1 MKEEFIYTPIN
12 INHAENRFE
21 MMVDGYMAYIE
32 FEIHNGIYSLTHTIS
47 PKEIGGRG
55 VASSLI
61 EKVLIYLNAEK
72 QQFIPICPM
81 VVNFIQKHPEWKK
94 WIPKQYHE
102 EIDKA

>member
-47 PKEIGGRG
+47 PKEI
-55 VASSLI
+55 
-61 EKVLIYLNAEK
+61 
-72 QQFIPICPM
+72 
-81 VVNFIQKHPEWKK
+81 
-94 WIPKQYHE
+94 
-102 EIDKA
+102 

>member
-61 EKVLIYLNAEK
+61 EKVLIHLKAEN
-72 QQFIPICPM
+72 QLFIPICPM
-81 VVNFIQKHPEWKK
+81 IVGFVKKHPSWKA
-94 WIPKQYHE
+94 WIPKDYHQILE
-102 EIDKA
+102 QE